1 MANIKDK
8 SIKDCK
14 FLLNIIEKIRPGTV
28 DFKKIK
34 SGDSEEEQISK
45 INYTIAA
52 ARKLGCQVLTLWEHI
67 NEVNPRFVSML
78 IAELQHME
86 KNQQKNWNWNLF
98 KSKFDLYALKIFN
111 VFFLQI
117 NCFLFVIQY
126 LIFKSNQKAVKTAK
140 KYLKLVKESIFL

>member
-1 MANIKDK
+1 VANIKDK

-86 KNQQKNWNWNLF
+86 KNQQKN
-98 KSKFDLYALKIFN
+98 
-111 VFFLQI
+111 
-117 NCFLFVIQY
+117 
-126 LIFKSNQKAVKTAK
+126 
-140 KYLKLVKESIFL
+140 